1 MKRPILY
8 PKKFPKKY
16 QDDKDD
22 SNSNKK
28 TVSIE
33 QNNFTLLNFFKIT
46 SMHKSTSINKKE
58 SPRRQVFMR
67 LKRDKTD
74 PNQNYRL
81 SKYNIGKPKKKK
93 KSNIKRFLKK
103 PNNNN
108 DNNKID
114 ISNFVLFSEKYCD
127 EIKNIF
133 ENNFIRN
140 FKSYL
145 DTNFNNDRKNISR
158 RHDLNISKNTFNEF
172 IQQIFELFIEKY
184 LLNTYNKLIY
194 ISKNYLIDNNNDEN
208 NYNEV
213 ELLSYNEKENIY
225 LEYSPINIQESNLF
239 YPELSSTIVKFIKN
253 FSKKKLNKM
262 PNCALLL
269 YRPSNDFSS
278 YINKIRLIC
287 DQMGYNLLVKEN
299 EINKLMSFEKLK
311 LINQNYIIGSLKD
324 KNKKYLEIIEAVA
337 NTDKWKKFVEEND
350 IYSLIEEEKI
360 FVKNINRT
368 QMINNIRNKK
378 MSKSQSCIHT
388 TQNLSKKMINK
399 KNKTNDILS
408 NTILTFIGHNS
419 NEEIN
424 SQQNNDNN
432 NSKAYNIAKDYQQN
446 ILEKFNKRRNL
457 ILFVDNFEENED
469 NIKYVNQIN
478 SLIPNSKS
486 PIIILTNNLPLFTNN
501 LIIGNTSFQ
510 TRYIPHQIENEGI
523 IQKENIIYITFLI
536 IYFISFFPNFNL
548 KKEIKLNDINNK
560 DINNNF
566 SFNRENIADNS
577 QKESENNDYILK
589 KIKKSINEVFIN
601 INLNTYNNEL
611 YSSFISLS
619 NIISIKNNYELDNI
633 LVYLKN
639 LFLFINMDLKRN
651 YIKQNPL
658 NIITSLQ
665 NKVLQE
671 IEDYKVNEDIN
682 INNEDLLKLNDICEQ
697 NSFSD
702 YEYGIIDNIG
712 EKEYEA
718 KMKNYGINNGVD
730 FNKES
735 FFYLNEFYEEFKD
748 KQLFNY
754 ISNVEVNERIVEDYK
769 FYHTYYNSSDT
780 ILNHSD
786 INKLNIMLTQI
797 IINERI
803 SPEDISRFIGIK
815 NNKRNNYRSQNIN
828 HNNNKMKE
836 KISLLNKLFN
846 KCSLELFNKYINAH
860 IGINYYIE
868 FLIDNKKY
876 YIPDKLLFFNYYN
889 DYYLMEQINSGQ
901 KNRFYDDDD
910 EEDEY
915 SDEYNEDEEYSN

>member
-1 MKRPILY
+1 
-8 PKKFPKKY
+8 
-16 QDDKDD
+16 
-22 SNSNKK
+22 
-28 TVSIE
+28 
-33 QNNFTLLNFFKIT
+33 
-46 SMHKSTSINKKE
+46 
-58 SPRRQVFMR
+58 
-67 LKRDKTD
+67 
-74 PNQNYRL
+74 
-81 SKYNIGKPKKKK
+81 
-93 KSNIKRFLKK
+93 
-103 PNNNN
+103 
-108 DNNKID
+108 
-114 ISNFVLFSEKYCD
+114 
-127 EIKNIF
+127 
-133 ENNFIRN
+133 
-140 FKSYL
+140 
-145 DTNFNNDRKNISR
+145 
-158 RHDLNISKNTFNEF
+158 
-172 IQQIFELFIEKY
+172 
-184 LLNTYNKLIY
+184 
-194 ISKNYLIDNNNDEN
+194 
-208 NYNEV
+208 
-213 ELLSYNEKENIY
+213 
-225 LEYSPINIQESNLF
+225 
-239 YPELSSTIVKFIKN
+239 
-253 FSKKKLNKM
+253 
-262 PNCALLL
+262 
-269 YRPSNDFSS
+269 
-278 YINKIRLIC
+278 
-287 DQMGYNLLVKEN
+287 
-299 EINKLMSFEKLK
+299 
-311 LINQNYIIGSLKD
+311 
-324 KNKKYLEIIEAVA
+324 
-337 NTDKWKKFVEEND
+337 
-350 IYSLIEEEKI
+350 
-360 FVKNINRT
+360 
-368 QMINNIRNKK
+368 

-735 FFYLNEFYEEFKD
+735 FFYINEFYEEFKD

-769 FYHTYYNSSDT
+769 FYHNYYNSSDT

-889 DYYLMEQINSGQ
+889 DYYLMEQINSEQ
-901 KNRFYDDDD
+901 KNRFYDD

>member
-28 TVSIE
+28 TVSME

-378 MSKSQSCIHT
+378 MSKSQSCINT

-735 FFYLNEFYEEFKD
+735 FFYINEFYEEFKD

-889 DYYLMEQINSGQ
+889 DYYLMEQINSEQ
-901 KNRFYDDDD
+901 KNRFYDD

>member
-8 PKKFPKKY
+8 QKKFPKKY

-718 KMKNYGINNGVD
+718 KMKNFGINNGVD

-735 FFYLNEFYEEFKD
+735 FFYINEFYEEFKD

-828 HNNNKMKE
+828 HNNNKIKE

-889 DYYLMEQINSGQ
+889 DYYLMEQINSEQ
-901 KNRFYDDDD
+901 KNRFYDD

-915 SDEYNEDEEYSN
+915 SDEYNEDEEYLN

>member
-287 DQMGYNLLVKEN
+287 YQMGYNLLVKEN

-735 FFYLNEFYEEFKD
+735 FFYINEFYEEFKD

-769 FYHTYYNSSDT
+769 FYHTYYNSFDT

-889 DYYLMEQINSGQ
+889 DYYLMEQINSEQ
-901 KNRFYDDDD
+901 KNRFYDD

>member
-469 NIKYVNQIN
+469 NIKNINQIN

-548 KKEIKLNDINNK
+548 KKEIKLNDIKNK

-735 FFYLNEFYEEFKD
+735 FFYINEFYEEFKD

-754 ISNVEVNERIVEDYK
+754 ISNVELNERIVEDYK

-889 DYYLMEQINSGQ
+889 DYYLMEQINSEQ
-901 KNRFYDDDD
+901 KNRFYDD

>member
-158 RHDLNISKNTFNEF
+158 RHDLNITKNTFNEF

-735 FFYLNEFYEEFKD
+735 FFYINEFYEEFKD

-889 DYYLMEQINSGQ
+889 DYYLMEQINSEQ
-901 KNRFYDDDD
+901 KNRFYDD

-915 SDEYNEDEEYSN
+915 SDEYDEDEEYSN

>member
-735 FFYLNEFYEEFKD
+735 FFYINEFYEEFKD

-769 FYHTYYNSSDT
+769 FYHTYYNSSDS

-828 HNNNKMKE
+828 HNNKMKE

-889 DYYLMEQINSGQ
+889 DYYLMEQINSEQ
-901 KNRFYDDDD
+901 KNRFYDD

-915 SDEYNEDEEYSN
+915 SDEYDEDEEYSN

>member
-735 FFYLNEFYEEFKD
+735 FFYINEFYEEFKD

-889 DYYLMEQINSGQ
+889 DYYLMEQINSEK
-901 KNRFYDDDD
+901 KNRFYDD

-915 SDEYNEDEEYSN
+915 SDEYDEDEEYSN

>member
-712 EKEYEA
+712 EKEYEV

-735 FFYLNEFYEEFKD
+735 FFYINEFYEEFKD

-889 DYYLMEQINSGQ
+889 DYYLMEQINSEQ
-901 KNRFYDDDD
+901 KNRFYDD

-915 SDEYNEDEEYSN
+915 SDEYIEDEEYSN

>member
-58 SPRRQVFMR
+58 SSRRQVFMR

-108 DNNKID
+108 NNKID

-639 LFLFINMDLKRN
+639 LFLFINMDLKHN

-735 FFYLNEFYEEFKD
+735 FFYINEFYEEFKD

-754 ISNVEVNERIVEDYK
+754 ISNVEANERIVEDYK

-876 YIPDKLLFFNYYN
+876 YMPDKLLFFNYYN
-889 DYYLMEQINSGQ
+889 DYYLMEQINSEQ
-901 KNRFYDDDD
+901 KNRFYDD

-915 SDEYNEDEEYSN
+915 SDEYVEDEEYSN

>member
-194 ISKNYLIDNNNDEN
+194 ISKNYLIDNSNDEN

-735 FFYLNEFYEEFKD
+735 FFYINEFYEEFKD

-889 DYYLMEQINSGQ
+889 DYYLMEQINSEQ
-901 KNRFYDDDD
+901 KNRFYDD

-915 SDEYNEDEEYSN
+915 SDEYDEDEEYSN

>member
-735 FFYLNEFYEEFKD
+735 FFYINEFYEEFKD

-889 DYYLMEQINSGQ
+889 DYYLMEQINSEQ
-901 KNRFYDDDD
+901 KNRFYDD

-915 SDEYNEDEEYSN
+915 SDEYVEDEEYSN

>member
-158 RHDLNISKNTFNEF
+158 RHDLNISKKTFNEF

-523 IQKENIIYITFLI
+523 FQKENIIYITFLI

-735 FFYLNEFYEEFKD
+735 FFYINEFYEEFKD

-889 DYYLMEQINSGQ
+889 DYYLMEQINSEQ
-901 KNRFYDDDD
+901 KNRFYDD

-915 SDEYNEDEEYSN
+915 SDEYDEDEEYSN

>member
-46 SMHKSTSINKKE
+46 SIHKSTSINKKE

-108 DNNKID
+108 NNKID

-735 FFYLNEFYEEFKD
+735 FFYINEFYEEFKD

-828 HNNNKMKE
+828 HNNNNNKMKE

-889 DYYLMEQINSGQ
+889 DYYLMEQINSEQ
-901 KNRFYDDDD
+901 KNRFYDD

>member
-46 SMHKSTSINKKE
+46 SIHKSTSINKKE

-194 ISKNYLIDNNNDEN
+194 ISKNYLIDNKNDEN

-735 FFYLNEFYEEFKD
+735 FFYINEFYEEFKD

-828 HNNNKMKE
+828 HNNNNNKMKE

-889 DYYLMEQINSGQ
+889 DYYLMEQKNSEQ
-901 KNRFYDDDD
+901 KNRFYDD

>member
-16 QDDKDD
+16 QDDKGD

-103 PNNNN
+103 SNNNN

-735 FFYLNEFYEEFKD
+735 FFYINEFYEEFKD

-889 DYYLMEQINSGQ
+889 DYYLMEQINSEQ
-901 KNRFYDDDD
+901 KNRFYDD

-915 SDEYNEDEEYSN
+915 SDEYDEDEEYSN

>member
-523 IQKENIIYITFLI
+523 FQKENIIYITFLI

-735 FFYLNEFYEEFKD
+735 FFYINEFYEEFKD

-889 DYYLMEQINSGQ
+889 DYYLMEQINSEQ
-901 KNRFYDDDD
+901 KNRFYDD

-915 SDEYNEDEEYSN
+915 SDEYSKSN

>member
-735 FFYLNEFYEEFKD
+735 FFYINEFYEEFKD

-754 ISNVEVNERIVEDYK
+754 ISNVELNERIVEDYK

-889 DYYLMEQINSGQ
+889 DYYLMEQINSEQ
-901 KNRFYDDDD
+901 KNRFYDD

>member
-8 PKKFPKKY
+8 PKEFPKKY

-194 ISKNYLIDNNNDEN
+194 ISKNYLIDKKNDEN

-523 IQKENIIYITFLI
+523 IQKENVIYITFLI

-735 FFYLNEFYEEFKD
+735 FFYINEFYEEFKD

-889 DYYLMEQINSGQ
+889 DYYLMEQINSEQ
-901 KNRFYDDDD
+901 KNRFYDY

-915 SDEYNEDEEYSN
+915 SDEYDEDEEYSN

>member
-399 KNKTNDILS
+399 KNKANDILS

-735 FFYLNEFYEEFKD
+735 FFYINEFYEEFKD

-889 DYYLMEQINSGQ
+889 DYYLMEQINSEQ
-901 KNRFYDDDD
+901 KNRFYDD